1 MGMFGSSPPR
11 PRSGDDLLPRLSVRG
26 KFLFDG
32 EDKFYARGVTY
43 GTFRPR
49 DEGCEFPLPEV
60 VEADF
65 AAMAAHGINAVRTYI
80 VPPRWVLDSAAA
92 HGLRVMVGLPWEQ
105 HVTFLDDRARA
116 RAIEDRVRDM
126 VRTCAG
132 HPAILCYTVG
142 NEIPASIVR
151 WHGRRRGRAVPGAA
165 LRGGEGGGPGWPRHL
180 RQLPDHRVPAS
191 CRSSTW
197 SRSTSTSRTGSRWRP
212 TSRGCRTSPATR
224 PLVMAEIGLD
234 SRRHGLD
241 EQARVLR
248 WQVETAADA
257 GCAGAFVFA
266 WTDEWH
272 RGGHDIED
280 WDFGLTT
287 RDRRPKPALA
297 SVRAAFARMPP
308 VPGADWPR
316 ISVVV
321 CTYNGAATL
330 RDCLDGLLKL
340 DYPDYE
346 VIVVD
351 DGSTD
356 GTAAIAAAY
365 PYRVISTENRGLS
378 AARNTGLAAATGEIV
393 AYIDDDAR
401 PDPHWLTLLAL
412 TFRTTDHAG
421 VGGPNLPPAG
431 DGAIAD
437 CVANAPGGPIHVLL
451 SDREAEHIPGC
462 NMAFRRECLEAIG
475 GFDPQFRTAGDDV
488 DLCWRLQERGWT
500 LGFNP
505 AAIVWHHRRNS
516 LRMYWRQ
523 QRGYGR
529 AEALLER
536 KWPEQYN
543 APGHLAWS
551 GRLYGRGV
559 NLPPPRRWRVYY
571 GTWGSSPFQQ
581 LYRPADGTLASL
593 PLMPEW
599 YLGIAALAAVSL
611 LGVTWPPLFLALPV
625 LAACLA
631 PLLTLAVRGAARAR
645 FPTAPRSRWETL
657 RLRALVAGL
666 YLAQPVARLD
676 GRVRHGLTPW
686 RARGGRS
693 PTLPRRRS
701 LEVWSEHGEPPD
713 TWVRRVEDAL
723 RSAGAAFHRGGDFD
737 RWDLHVGGGLL
748 GAARLRIA
756 VEEHG
761 GGRQL
766 TRYLAWPRCSGT
778 AVVLCVALAG
788 LAAVTA
794 VGGAVVATGVLAV
807 LFTAVALRL
816 AVECGRATAVAV
828 AAVRVPAPAPE
839 GTGGD
844 AGDAAPGGVGR

>member
-1 MGMFGSSPPR
+1 M
-11 PRSGDDLLPRLSVRG
+11 
-26 KFLFDG
+26 
-32 EDKFYARGVTY
+32 
-43 GTFRPR
+43 
-49 DEGCEFPLPEV
+49 
-60 VEADF
+60 
-65 AAMAAHGINAVRTYI
+65 
-80 VPPRWVLDSAAA
+80 
-92 HGLRVMVGLPWEQ
+92 
-105 HVTFLDDRARA
+105 
-116 RAIEDRVRDM
+116 
-126 VRTCAG
+126 
-132 HPAILCYTVG
+132 
-142 NEIPASIVR
+142 
-151 WHGRRRGRAVPGAA
+151 
-165 LRGGEGGGPGWPRHL
+165 
-180 RQLPDHRVPAS
+180 
-191 CRSSTW
+191 
-197 SRSTSTSRTGSRWRP
+197 
-212 TSRGCRTSPATR
+212 
-224 PLVMAEIGLD
+224 
-234 SRRHGLD
+234 
-241 EQARVLR
+241 LR

-257 GCAGAFVFA
+257 GCAGAFVFG

-297 SVRAAFARMPP
+297 SVSAAFARMPP

-316 ISVVV
+316 MSVVV
-321 CTYNGAATL
+321 CTYNGEATL

-378 AARNTGLAAATGEIV
+378 AARNTGLAAATGDVV
-393 AYIDDDAR
+393 AYTDDDAR
-401 PDPHWLTLLAL
+401 PDPDWLTLLAL

-437 CVANAPGGPIHVLL
+437 CVANAPGGPVHVLL

-462 NMAFRRECLEAIG
+462 NMAFRRECLEAVG
-475 GFDPQFRTAGDDV
+475 GFDPRFRTAGDDV

-505 AAIVWHHRRNS
+505 AAVVWHHRRNS

-536 KWPEQYN
+536 KWPERYN

-657 RLRALVAGL
+657 RLRALGRRALPRAAGRPAGRTSQARPDP
-666 YLAQPVARLD
+666 LARSWRPEPDAAATAFAR
-676 GRVRHGLTPW
+676 GLE
-686 RARGGRS
+686 RARGAAGLVGAPGRGCA
-693 PTLPRRRS
+693 PLRRRR
-701 LEVWSEHGEPPD
+701 VPPGRRLRPVGPARGRRPARGGTPAD
-713 TWVRRVEDAL
+713 RGGGARRRTPADPLPGVAAVLRDRRRPVRRARRVGGGD
-723 RSAGAAFHRGGDFD
+723 RGRRGRCRHGRPGGPVHRGG
-737 RWDLHVGGGLL
+737 
-748 GAARLRIA
+748 
-756 VEEHG
+756 
-761 GGRQL
+761 
-766 TRYLAWPRCSGT
+766 
-778 AVVLCVALAG
+778 
-788 LAAVTA
+788 
-794 VGGAVVATGVLAV
+794 
-807 LFTAVALRL
+807 
-816 AVECGRATAVAV
+816 
-828 AAVRVPAPAPE
+828 
-839 GTGGD
+839 
-844 AGDAAPGGVGR
+844 AAPGGRVRTGHRRRRRRGPGAGPRSRGHRW